1 MNKKVTDI
9 HREQLEELFEVKV
22 SDQQWRLFCEI
33 IHERI
38 VPNLFERIIHN
49 SNNILEGGETM
60 R

>member
-9 HREQLEELFEVKV
+9 HREYLEELFEVKV
-22 SDQQWRLFCEI
+22 SDQQWSLFCEI

-60 R
+60 S